1 MAFDAFIWF
10 ESEAGGLPIPGETQD
25 TAVGANNVIPI
36 AGYSWSSENT
46 TSIGSSG
53 GGAGTGK
60 AKLNP
65 LKFKAG
71 IGKHSPVLFKYLVTG
86 AHFRAAHLTL
96 RSGKNNPPFWL
107 LDLGLVFVTAVSQTF
122 EAATDMPLEEWT
134 LAYGSAKET
143 FSPNGITGPG
153 SIIQG
158 WNQVTNSENL
168 LIAP

>member
-10 ESEAGGLPIPGETQD
+10 ESEPGGIPIPGETQD
-25 TAVGANNVIPI
+25 TAVGANNLIPV

-46 TSIGSSG
+46 TSIGSAG
-53 GGAGTGK
+53 GGAGAGK

-65 LKFKAG
+65 LKFKAA
-71 IGKHSPVLFKYLVTG
+71 IGKHSPILFKYMVTG
-86 AHFRAAHLTL
+86 GHFKAAHLTL

-122 EAATDMPLEEWT
+122 EPANEIPLEEWT
-134 LAYGSAKET
+134 LVYGSAKET
-143 FSPNGITGPG
+143 FSPNGTTGPG

-158 WNQVTNSENL
+158 WNQVTNS
-168 LIAP
+168 